1 MSGYSGDAG
10 DALAGIRNAIR
21 NADGMMFSTPDQDN
35 DLNPE
40 THRAAMN
47 NGCGWWFGGLSLSR
61 LNYDTNA
68 RWMKA
73 STIDV
78 EFSRML
84 VRAN

>member
-1 MSGYSGDAG
+1 MY
-10 DALAGIRNAIR
+10 
-21 NADGMMFSTPDQDN
+21 
-35 DLNPE
+35 
-40 THRAAMN
+40 
-47 NGCGWWFGGLSLSR
+47 NGCGWWFGGFSLSR